1 MFYFLVYLFV
11 LFVYFYVETL
21 LRIFSF
27 GTLIIIWILPLLV
40 TSYVPFRSNKNN
52 IIIFLYIITAMK
64 ITLKNARKTLRFVT
78 AKEQVFSFRAVIFFF
93 FFRYFDLFI
102 YFYFFSQGGVNDYFH
117 FFTCVLK
124 YSVCCK

>member
-93 FFRYFDLFI
+93 FFVILIYLFI
-102 YFYFFSQGGVNDYFH
+102 FIFSVRGVLMII
-117 FFTCVLK
+117 FTFLLV
-124 YSVCCK
+124 S

>member
-21 LRIFSF
+21 LRIFGF
-27 GTLIIIWILPLLV
+27 GTLIIIWILSTLLV
-40 TSYVPFRSNKNN
+40 SYVPFRSKKNN

-78 AKEQVFSFRAVIFFF
+78 AKKQVFSFRVVIFFL
-93 FFRYFDLFI
+93 LF
-102 YFYFFSQGGVNDYFH
+102 
-117 FFTCVLK
+117 
-124 YSVCCK
+124 